1 MRIKGCRFRDLKEE
15 FEMSILNGLCNK
27 YILFMFCRKY
37 YVYVIN
43 IVLERF

>member
-1 MRIKGCRFRDLKEE
+1 MRIKGCRFRDSKEE

-27 YILFMFCRKY
+27 YTLLMLCRKHH
-37 YVYVIN
+37 VHVIN